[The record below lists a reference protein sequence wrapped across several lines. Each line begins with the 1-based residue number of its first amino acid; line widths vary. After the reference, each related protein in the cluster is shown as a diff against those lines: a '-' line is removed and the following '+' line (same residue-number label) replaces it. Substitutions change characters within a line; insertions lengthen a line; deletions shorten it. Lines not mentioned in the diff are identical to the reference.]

1 MKMKG
6 FSRMTETLSDLDWLQ
21 ARVTELIEDEDSID
35 PDESLIFYGLDSI
48 RVMTLAGELKE
59 RGIQVSFEE
68 LARTPTLNAWSA
80 LIRERRA
87 G

>member
-1 MKMKG
+1 
-6 FSRMTETLSDLDWLQ
+6 MTETLSDLDWLQ